1 MAEPNT
7 SRMEEVE
14 RMRRVSDQ
22 LCTAHAA
29 MRDRFGRR
37 HFWIDVA
44 ILLLS
49 AWTASMGF
57 VDPRLTPWLTPPHLD
72 GSLWI
77 GLLGSITFGLTLVQ
91 FKADWRGRS
100 EAHQRSFTMYSEVKR
115 EAGYLLAANKQAS
128 DRDFQ
133 RLADRY
139 DMASEVGTGIPEN
152 DFLTLKR
159 RHKLKVAIS
168 RLLDEKPGANLWL
181 TKIKLILRDNFK

>member
-1 MAEPNT
+1 MTETENARSSEI
-7 SRMEEVE
+7 E
-14 RMRRVSDQ
+14 RIRRVADQ

-29 MRDRFGRR
+29 LRDRFASRQSA
-37 HFWIDVA
+37 IDIVV
-44 ILLLS
+44 LLLS

-72 GSLWI
+72 AQLWI
-77 GLLGSITFGLTLVQ
+77 GILGSITFGLALIQ

-100 EAHQRSFTMYSEVKR
+100 EAHKRSFTMYSEVKR
-115 EAGYLLAANKQAS
+115 EAGYLLANLGKVS

-139 DMASEVGTGIPEN
+139 DMASDVGAGVPEK
-152 DFLTLKR
+152 DFLKLKR

-168 RLLDEKPGANLWL
+168 RILDEKPGSSLWL
-181 TKIKLILRDNFK
+181 IKLKLLLRDNYK